1 MELEN
6 KQVVDGTRPK
16 NRLSL
21 KKSGKWLGFDTKFD
35 TNLGQ
40 GLIVAD
46 QPSSFQTRG
55 PVGNVNAK
63 RPARGSPSMD
73 ATLRTTWILAMVTA
87 AFLYR
92 R

>member
-6 KQVVDGTRPK
+6 MQVVDGTRPK

-21 KKSGKWLGFDTKFD
+21 KKPGKLLGFDTKFD
-35 TNLGQ
+35 TKFGPR
-40 GLIVAD
+40 AD
-46 QPSSFQTRG
+46 SGGSAQFLPD
-55 PVGNVNAK
+55 K
-63 RPARGSPSMD
+63 RACRERERT
-73 ATLRTTWILAMVTA
+73 ATLRRTTWILAMVTA

>member
-6 KQVVDGTRPK
+6 MQVVDGTRPK

-21 KKSGKWLGFDTKFD
+21 KKPGKWLGFDTKFD

-55 PVGNVNAK
+55 PVGNVNGLQ
-63 RPARGSPSMD
+63 P
-73 ATLRTTWILAMVTA
+73 
-87 AFLYR
+87 
-92 R
+92 

>member
-6 KQVVDGTRPK
+6 MQIVDGTRPR

-21 KKSGKWLGFDTKFD
+21 EKPGKWLGFDTKFD

-46 QPSSFQTRG
+46 
-55 PVGNVNAK
+55 
-63 RPARGSPSMD
+63 RPYCSVQQENLLNQR
-73 ATLRTTWILAMVTA
+73 
-87 AFLYR
+87 
-92 R
+92 